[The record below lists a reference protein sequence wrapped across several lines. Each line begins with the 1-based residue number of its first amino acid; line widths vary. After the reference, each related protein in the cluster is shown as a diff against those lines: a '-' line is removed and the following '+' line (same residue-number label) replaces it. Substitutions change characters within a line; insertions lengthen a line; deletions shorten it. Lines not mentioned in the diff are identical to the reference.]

1 MKRSIIITAGGIGTR
16 MGEEV
21 PKQFLLLKNKPVLIH
36 TLEVFHR
43 FDPSAQLIITL
54 PQEWVAYWNSLQ
66 LEYNSSVAHQVVV
79 GGQHRFDSIQNAL
92 RHCEG
97 EQIGVHDGVRPLVSL
112 ATIQRCFEGLEKSK
126 AVVPVLGLK
135 DSLRQGSF
143 QESRSVDRAHY
154 FLIHTPQ
161 CFDAQTLKAAYCQG
175 FSPNFTDDA
184 SVVESMGIKPVLVQS
199 NDENI
204 KITTPFDLKILNSI
218 FEQ

>member
-21 PKQFLLLKNKPVLIH
+21 PKQFLLLHNKPVLIH
-36 TLEVFHR
+36 TLEVFHQ
-43 FDPSAQLIITL
+43 FDPSAQLIVTL

-66 LEYNSSVAHQVVV
+66 LEYKSSIAHQVVV
-79 GGQHRFDSIQNAL
+79 GGQHRFNSIQNAL

-97 EQIGVHDGVRPLVSL
+97 EQIGVHDGVRPMVSL
-112 ATIQRCFEGLEKSK
+112 ATIQRCFEGLEKSR

-143 QESRSVDRAHY
+143 QESKSVDRAHY

-161 CFDAQTLKAAYCQG
+161 CFDAQTLKEAYCQD
-175 FSPNFTDDA
+175 FRPDFTDDA
-184 SVVESMGIKPVLVQS
+184 SVVESIGVRPILVQS

-204 KITTPFDLKILNSI
+204 KVTTPFDLKILNSL
-218 FEQ
+218 FDK